1 MRYYIAYKF
10 LNSDKE
16 ILKKNLGIISD
27 MIEKTGNTT
36 CIFYRDLQNRWTI
49 SMLIDQVIKQAFI
62 EVKKSDVILA
72 FIESEEKSEGMLLEI
87 GYAKAL
93 GKKLV
98 LVIKRWINLRFL
110 RSLADEIIE
119 FDSIE
124 DIKINTDKI

>member
-1 MRYYIAYKF
+1 
-10 LNSDKE
+10 
-16 ILKKNLGIISD
+16 
-27 MIEKTGNTT
+27 
-36 CIFYRDLQNRWTI
+36 
-49 SMLIDQVIKQAFI
+49 
-62 EVKKSDVILA
+62 
-72 FIESEEKSEGMLLEI
+72 MLLEI